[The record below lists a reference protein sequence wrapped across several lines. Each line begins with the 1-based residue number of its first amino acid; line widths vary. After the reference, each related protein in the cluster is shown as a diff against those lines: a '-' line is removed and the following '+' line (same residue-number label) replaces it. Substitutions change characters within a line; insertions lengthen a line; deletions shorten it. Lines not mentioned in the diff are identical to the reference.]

1 MNEMILTPVF
11 RRGIMRS
18 AVSVLLFP
26 ALITSCLDITA
37 DVEIRPSGGVFT
49 TVQYTLPGKI
59 AEFGRGFG
67 ADEPWP
73 LPLTEKEFRRLA
85 LRREGVELR
94 GYRVKTR
101 GDEGDVVRVTLHA
114 EDFEAMAGF
123 FGWNG
128 NLLSDEN
135 GGELKFAFPPPE
147 NLAVLKA
154 EDRDVLESL
163 FAEGRFELRVK
174 TPGKPRTV
182 QGGSR
187 KGRRAVF
194 TLNFSDVLTAESPSA
209 WSVRW

>member
-1 MNEMILTPVF
+1 MNGMILTPVF

-18 AVSVLLFP
+18 AVLVLIP

-94 GYRVKTR
+94 RYRVKTR
-101 GDEGDVVRVTLHA
+101 GDQGDVVRVTLHA
-114 EDFEAMAGF
+114 EDFAAMAGF

-128 NLLSDEN
+128 KLLSDEN
-135 GGELKFAFPPPE
+135 GGELKFVFPPPE
-147 NLAVLKA
+147 DLAGLGT
-154 EDRDVLESL
+154 EDREVLESL
-163 FAEGRFELRVK
+163 LAEGRFELRVK
-174 TPGKPRTV
+174 PPGKPKTV

-187 KGRRAVF
+187 EGRRAVF
-194 TLNFSDVLTAESPSA
+194 TLNFSDVLTAESSPA